1 MKNTWNKIDLDDFS
15 TLPENEKFVIDNRLK
30 NLKERLDAEMVAVFN
45 PGPIPFTPI
54 EIEEQRLNAEMLR
67 QLFSGTGKEVKN
79 IKKGGTYEILSSR
92 TECKSDDFDGER
104 LVTYTDG
111 KNIYSRG
118 FNEFLAKYS
127 TLDGAAITPEWLDET
142 IDSLFEKMPDQLKRP
157 H

>member
-15 TLPENEKFVIDNRLK
+15 TLPENEKFVIDNRRK

-111 KNIYSRG
+111 NGIYSRG